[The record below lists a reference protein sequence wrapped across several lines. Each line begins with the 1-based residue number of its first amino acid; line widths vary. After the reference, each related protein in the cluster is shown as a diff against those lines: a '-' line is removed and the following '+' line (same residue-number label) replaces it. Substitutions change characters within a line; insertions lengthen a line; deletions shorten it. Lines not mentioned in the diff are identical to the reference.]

1 MYFELEK
8 EMIEE
13 SYTYAGLLD
22 DVLAR
27 CETAYEA
34 DDKYFQKI
42 LLRSVFFG
50 SRLLIND
57 GYVFYGSGLD
67 QATKQNSLLREL
79 NRNGHALLLSKLP
92 EFDPDA
98 FARLPE
104 KLAGDGVNT
113 SRRVVTSPEWPEQ
126 KEGLRR
132 WGETIRYFGSWRRF
146 PPYQMHV
153 GFQKIFERLADKSPT
168 DIGLPGFSREG
179 FSALLDDFRVHPDY
193 ALSPRGAIEEVL
205 REIVVRKDGF
215 RDQRSQILKI
225 ACQAY
230 HYNFGM
236 ALTSSLGEPVVSE
249 TFIGQAFDELLEL
262 SDPVD
267 TELLELPVVSI
278 PNGLPLDQPRLFV
291 DFVIPDTNAYRAKAS
306 YLEQL
311 NQGLDTAPNNSE
323 IARSMISE
331 ASKEYRG
338 FIAGHFARE
347 NISIDA
353 RLDQYGP
360 LVSFGVKSVVGGL
373 AVAGDLALAVSKA
386 AKISV
391 AANFIEEINKKAFNA
406 ILNPSNKV
414 SGVLPREQVAVREI
428 APRFAKIAFNRPAAD
443 AHVADLP
450 KFC

>member
-1 MYFELEK
+1 
-8 EMIEE
+8 MIEE

-27 CETAYEA
+27 CEPAYKA
-34 DDKYFQKI
+34 DDRYFQKV

-57 GYVFYGSGLD
+57 GYIFYGSGLD

-126 KEGLRR
+126 KESLRR
-132 WGETIRYFGSWRRF
+132 WGETIRSYGSWRRF
-146 PPYQMHV
+146 PPYQMHI
-153 GFQKIFERLADKSPT
+153 GFQKIFERLAEKSPV
-168 DIGLPGFSREG
+168 DFGLTGVSKEG
-179 FSALLDDFRVHPDY
+179 FSALLEDFRKHPDY

-205 REIVVRKDGF
+205 REIVVSKDGF

-249 TFIGQAFDELLEL
+249 TFIGLAFDELLEL

-267 TELLELPVVSI
+267 TELLEFPVVSI
-278 PNGLPLDQPRLFV
+278 PNGLPLDQPRLFM
-291 DFVIPDTNAYRAKAS
+291 DFVIPDTDAHEAKTN
-306 YLEQL
+306 YLENL
-311 NQGLDTAPNNSE
+311 NQSLDVALTNSE
-323 IARSMISE
+323 SARSMISE
-331 ASKEYRG
+331 ASTEYRK

-347 NISIDA
+347 GISIDA
-353 RLDQYGP
+353 RLEQYGP
-360 LVSFGVKSVVGGL
+360 LVSFGLKPVLGGL
-373 AVAGDLALAVSKA
+373 AVVGDLALAVSKA

-391 AANFIEEINKKAFNA
+391 AANFIEGINKKAFNA
-406 ILNPSNKV
+406 ILNPNNKV
-414 SGVLPREQVAVREI
+414 GNVVPRDQIAVREI

-450 KFC
+450 KFN